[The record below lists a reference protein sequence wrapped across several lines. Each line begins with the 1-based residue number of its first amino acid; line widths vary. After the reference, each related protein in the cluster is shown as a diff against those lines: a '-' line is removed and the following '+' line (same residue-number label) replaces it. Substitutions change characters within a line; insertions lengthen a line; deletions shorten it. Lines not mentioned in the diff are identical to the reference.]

1 MLLGRYRKVSYNRN
15 VVGHNQ
21 LLAYADNMNLL
32 GDNIKQ
38 KTNSV
43 ALSPRANYTD

>member
-1 MLLGRYRKVSYNRN
+1 MGLFWYTTLYILYMNWHLGRMY
-15 VVGHNQ
+15 Q
-21 LLAYADNMNLL
+21 
-32 GDNIKQ
+32 IKQ